1 MFEITESLKKSFFQ
15 LSIKFLLL
23 RNKSLYFPIYSQAPK
38 YLNFAFPDF
47 SVQYFMLAIK
57 PNIEYTLEGVIP
69 FDKLN
74 FFSISLYDTLGDTI
88 FNKNDTQLNTD
99 KSGKYKIN
107 IQRKNLCCLIVRF
120 YKKNEYI
127 NEDFYSYLPAVSPP
141 HKKISLQERK
151 KKNETIGNEL
161 TYIISLKNKSDLA
174 HIKKHS
180 TFFLPAKSKLD
191 SFFANGN
198 ATYLVVFPTYT
209 IMKVKFK
216 HYPYDKNRRFVG
228 FMASNFITTATDS
241 SQSFPNKEQDI
252 TLWVT
257 FRKHEKKLKQIG
269 YKEKKHFLMFWNN
282 SNKSPVLIY
291 RELNVKETKLS
302 SINNKKTNVY
312 ETKLRKIMKDSY
324 PQVEYFNL

>member
-127 NEDFYSYLPAVSPP
+127 NQDFYSYLPAVSPP

-180 TFFLPAKSKLD
+180 TFF
-191 SFFANGN
+191 
-198 ATYLVVFPTYT
+198 
-209 IMKVKFK
+209 
-216 HYPYDKNRRFVG
+216 
-228 FMASNFITTATDS
+228 
-241 SQSFPNKEQDI
+241 
-252 TLWVT
+252 
-257 FRKHEKKLKQIG
+257 
-269 YKEKKHFLMFWNN
+269 
-282 SNKSPVLIY
+282 
-291 RELNVKETKLS
+291 
-302 SINNKKTNVY
+302 
-312 ETKLRKIMKDSY
+312 
-324 PQVEYFNL
+324 